1 MSQATEN
8 KYIENKQI
16 EHELA
21 GKYLSFML
29 GGEEYGV
36 RILKVREIIA
46 FQDITP
52 LPRMPEYIKGVLN
65 LRGRI
70 IPVIDL
76 RMKLGVNCPEITAH
90 SCIVV
95 LEVETSTDSETLAQI
110 GCIVDTVSEVLD
122 IKSQHMAAAPRFT
135 GSLST
140 AFILGLG
147 KIPNKDKV
155 VALLD
160 IDQILSSADV
170 IELAQQVAE
179 EGAVN
184 LID

>member
-1 MSQATEN
+1 MSQA
-8 KYIENKQI
+8 IETQPV
-16 EHELA
+16 EHELS

-52 LPRMPEYIKGVLN
+52 LPRMPDYIKGVLN

-70 IPVIDL
+70 VPVIDL
-76 RMKLGVNCPEITAH
+76 RMKLGVNTPEITAH

-95 LEVETSTDSETLAQI
+95 LEVETSAEDETLAQI

-122 IKSQHMAAAPRFT
+122 ISSEHMADAPRFT
-135 GSLST
+135 GSLDT

-147 KIPNKDKV
+147 KLPNKDKV

-160 IDQILSSADV
+160 IDHILLTAEV
-170 IELAQQVAE
+170 IELAKQVANE
-179 EGAVN
+179 TPPATEQ
-184 LID
+184 

>member
-1 MSQATEN
+1 MSQV
-8 KYIENKQI
+8 IENNQV
-16 EHELA
+16 EHVLA

-46 FQDITP
+46 FQDVTP
-52 LPRMPEYIKGVLN
+52 LPRMPEFIKGVLN

-70 IPVIDL
+70 VPVIDL
-76 RMKLGVNCPEITAH
+76 RMKLGVSCPDITPH

-95 LEVETSTDSETLAQI
+95 LEVEAAGDSETLAQI

-122 IKSQHMAAAPRFT
+122 INSEHMAPAPRFT
-135 GSLST
+135 GSLNTS
-140 AFILGLG
+140 FILGLG
-147 KIPNKDKV
+147 KIPNKEKV

-160 IDQILSSADV
+160 IDQILSSAEV
-170 IELAQQVAE
+170 IELALQVAE
-179 EGAVN
+179 EDPA
-184 LID
+184 LFAE